1 MKRGKMKK
9 WASLLCVLL
18 TMVMILSACGG
29 GGSDT
34 GSSSSGDTG
43 STDDAST
50 GSEYSTDAAD
60 TGSDEST
67 DAADSGEAGTEGTGG
82 WNVEENTLP
91 IANGDIELT
100 IYIGFAGGARQ
111 IYNSME
117 EQDII
122 KQMEEETGIKL
133 HFVNPP
139 ENDDG
144 TFFTTMIA
152 SGDYPDI
159 ISDSFASYPGGP
171 TAAMDDGVLLDAT
184 ELIQSK
190 AYYYYHMMDTMDP
203 EVREKRIWSDD
214 GRITWFGTVFAPEY
228 LDGRVHGGF
237 LVRKDILDKA
247 GITKLPETFE
257 EYEEMFEAFKAEGL
271 TPWSVALKEWQFR
284 DYSPV
289 ASAFGLTVRKE
300 FVKDG
305 KVGYSRTAPEYKQFL
320 EIMHN
325 WYEKGYITSDAL
337 TQSTSEAQKKFQAG
351 EAGAILCGS
360 WEIITLESVGKANDP
375 NVEVVALP
383 YPRVNEG
390 DPITT
395 QKQFI
400 LNPDGRRGF
409 ISAKCEHPE
418 EAVRFVD
425 YLYKPETI
433 KMTAWGV
440 NTDEHTLW
448 EEDANGNRQW
458 TEFMTDNPD
467 FDYEIGRQRYT
478 MNSMQGA
485 WDTEMEKLQYDIPQ
499 VQQAWSEEAWFDN
512 TSNEGVCSNY
522 MTQTTDEAREL
533 SQLQTQVE
541 TYGDEM
547 MFKFITGERSLDE
560 FDAFVEELKGMGSE
574 RISELQQAA
583 YDRFMAR

>member
-29 GGSDT
+29 GTSNAPSSDA
-34 GSSSSGDTG
+34 GAG
-43 STDDAST
+43 STEDAST
-50 GSEYSTDAAD
+50 GSDESTDAAD

-247 GITKLPETFE
+247 GITKLPETID

-271 TPWSVALKEWQFR
+271 VPWSLAMKEWQFR

-300 FVKDG
+300 YVKDG
-305 KVGYSRTAPEYKQFL
+305 VVGYSRTAPEYKQFL
-320 EIMHN
+320 EIMN
-325 WYEKGYITSDAL
+325 RWYEKGYITSDAL

-375 NVEVVALP
+375 NVEVVGLP

-395 QKQFI
+395 MRTFI

-499 VQQAWSEEAWFDN
+499 VQQAWSEEAWYDN
-512 TSNEGVCSNY
+512 TSNSGVCSNY

>member
-1 MKRGKMKK
+1 MRKGKMKR
-9 WASLLCVLL
+9 WASVICVLL
-18 TMVMILSACGG
+18 AMIMTLSACGG
-29 GGSDT
+29 GADSGV
-34 GSSSSGDTG
+34 GSSGDGGSQEGG
-43 STDDAST
+43 ST
-50 GSEYSTDAAD
+50 D

-67 DAADSGEAGTEGTGG
+67 EPAQDGGAGAEAEDSGG
-82 WNVEENTLP
+82 WHVEENTLP
-91 IANGDIELT
+91 IADGDVELT
-100 IYIGFAGGARQ
+100 IYCGFAGGARQ

-117 EQDII
+117 DMDIV
-122 KQMEEETGIKL
+122 KKMEEETGIKL
-133 HFVNPP
+133 HFVHPP

-159 ISDSFASYPGGP
+159 ISDGFASYPGGA

-190 AYYYYHMMDTMDP
+190 AYYYYHMMDDMDP

-247 GITKLPETFE
+247 GITELPETYE

-271 TPWSVALKEWQFR
+271 VPWSLAMKEWQFR

-289 ASAFGLTVRKE
+289 ASGLGVTVRNTHL
-300 FVKDG
+300 DG
-305 KVGYSRTAPEYKQFL
+305 DKVIYSRTAPEYKEFL
-320 EIMHN
+320 EIMHK
-325 WYEKGYITSDAL
+325 WYEKGYINSDAL

-360 WEIITLESVGKANDP
+360 WEIVTLEAVGQANDP
-375 NVEVVALP
+375 DLEIVALP
-383 YPRVNEG
+383 FPRKNKG
-390 DPITT
+390 DAIDTMKT
-395 QKQFI
+395 FI
-400 LNPDGRRGF
+400 LNPDGRKGY

-433 KMTAWGV
+433 MMTAWGV

-448 EEDANGNRQW
+448 TEDADGNRDW

-478 MNSMQGA
+478 ANVLQGS
-485 WDTEMEKLQYDIPQ
+485 WETIMEKKQYDIPQ
-499 VQQAWSEEAWFDN
+499 VQQAWSEDAWFKN
-512 TSNEGVCSNY
+512 TSYSGLVSPY
-522 MTQTTDEAREL
+522 MTQTTDEAREI
-533 SQLQTQVE
+533 SQLLTQIE

-547 MFKFITGERSLDE
+547 MFKFITGERSIDE
-560 FDAFVEELKGMGSE
+560 FDTFVEEIKGMGTD
-574 RISELQQAA
+574 RLCELYQAA
-583 YDRFMAR
+583 HDRYLSR